1 MADEIGRLLK
11 EDPARGVDAA
21 MHAYMGLCFMIV
33 RTRLAGIGT
42 KEDMEDCVSEAFMDL
57 YEARDRFDL
66 EKGTVKNFLA
76 VLAARR
82 ASDCCR
88 QLLKQQTASPEE
100 LELVGSR
107 CPELEQLPGR
117 MELLEALEGLGEPD
131 REIFLRKY
139 YLGQRTKE
147 IARALNLRE
156 NTVDQKVGRGLKK
169 LRVWLEGRRQ

>member
-1 MADEIGRLLK
+1 
-11 EDPARGVDAA
+11 
-21 MHAYMGLCFMIV
+21 
-33 RTRLAGIGT
+33 
-42 KEDMEDCVSEAFMDL
+42 MDL

-66 EKGTVKNFLA
+66 EKGTVKSFLA

-88 QLLKQQTASPEE
+88 QLLKQQASPEE

>member
-11 EDPARGVDAA
+11 EEPARGVDAA

-66 EKGTVKNFLA
+66 EKGTVKSFLA

-88 QLLKQQTASPEE
+88 QLLKQQTASPE
-100 LELVGSR
+100 
-107 CPELEQLPGR
+107 ELEQLPGR

>member
-57 YEARDRFDL
+57 YDL
-66 EKGTVKNFLA
+66 EKGPVKSFLA

-117 MELLEALEGLGEPD
+117 MVLLEALEGLGEPD
-131 REIFLRKY
+131 REFFLR
-139 YLGQRTKE
+139 
-147 IARALNLRE
+147 
-156 NTVDQKVGRGLKK
+156 
-169 LRVWLEGRRQ
+169 

>member
-1 MADEIGRLLK
+1 
-11 EDPARGVDAA
+11 
-21 MHAYMGLCFMIV
+21 
-33 RTRLAGIGT
+33 
-42 KEDMEDCVSEAFMDL
+42 
-57 YEARDRFDL
+57 
-66 EKGTVKNFLA
+66 
-76 VLAARR
+76 
-82 ASDCCR
+82 
-88 QLLKQQTASPEE
+88 
-100 LELVGSR
+100 
-107 CPELEQLPGR
+107 